1 MPMSR
6 RKLGIV
12 LLTACLLS
20 VAMVGLAQNTTVPG
34 KVPGAEESAGQQALT
49 YIDSVATYLGQGVV
63 YLLNLVT
70 NDRVSTDLYQTI
82 GYLALIT
89 LVLILFG
96 LLDAARKIIWVGII
110 VGWVL
115 LIIRIVLD
123 ALNL

>member
-1 MPMSR
+1 MHMSR
-6 RKLGIV
+6 RNAGIMLLAV
-12 LLTACLLS
+12 LLLS
-20 VAMVGLAQNTTVPG
+20 VTFVGLGQNTAVPG
-34 KVPGAEESAGQQALT
+34 KLPASAESAGQQALT
-49 YIDSVATYLGQGVV
+49 YIDSIATYLGQGVI

-70 NDRVSTDLYQTI
+70 NNRVSTDLQQTI

-89 LVLILFG
+89 LVLLLFG
-96 LLDAARKIIWVGII
+96 LLDAARKVIWVGIL

>member
-1 MPMSR
+1 MSMSK

-12 LLTACLLS
+12 LLTACLLG
-20 VAMVGLAQNTTVPG
+20 VAVIGLAQGASDPG
-34 KVPGAEESAGQQALT
+34 KLAGAAESAGQQALT
-49 YIDSVATYLGQGVV
+49 YIDSIATYLGQGVV

-70 NDRVSTDLYQTI
+70 NDRVSTNLQQTI

-89 LVLILFG
+89 LVLVLFG
-96 LLDAARKIIWVGII
+96 LLDAARKVIWVGII

>member
-1 MPMSR
+1 MSMSKR
-6 RKLGIV
+6 SLGV
-12 LLTACLLS
+12 ALLVACLMGVS
-20 VAMVGLAQNTTVPG
+20 FVGLAQNTAAPG
-34 KVPGAEESAGQQALT
+34 KLPTPTESAGQQALT
-49 YIDSVATYLGQGVV
+49 YIDSVATYLGQGVI

-70 NDRVSTDLYQTI
+70 NNRVSTDLQQTI

-89 LVLILFG
+89 LVLLLFG
-96 LLDAARKIIWVGII
+96 LLDAARKVIWVGIL

>member
-1 MPMSR
+1 MSR
-6 RKLGIV
+6 RNAGIMLLAV
-12 LLTACLLS
+12 LLLS
-20 VAMVGLAQNTTVPG
+20 ITFVGLGQNTAVPG
-34 KVPGAEESAGQQALT
+34 KLPASTESAGQQALT
-49 YIDSVATYLGQGVV
+49 YIDSIATYLGQGVI

-70 NDRVSTDLYQTI
+70 NNRVSTDLQQTI

-89 LVLILFG
+89 LVLLLFG
-96 LLDAARKIIWVGII
+96 LLDAARKVIWVGIL

>member
-1 MPMSR
+1 MYMSR
-6 RKLGIV
+6 RNAGIMLLAV
-12 LLTACLLS
+12 LLLS
-20 VAMVGLAQNTTVPG
+20 ITFVGLGQNTAVPG
-34 KVPGAEESAGQQALT
+34 KLPASTESAGQQALT
-49 YIDSVATYLGQGVV
+49 YIDSIATYLGQGVI

-70 NDRVSTDLYQTI
+70 NNRVSTDLQQTI

-89 LVLILFG
+89 LVLLLFG
-96 LLDAARKIIWVGII
+96 LLDAARKVIWVGIL

>member
-1 MPMSR
+1 MSISKR
-6 RKLGIV
+6 NMGV
-12 LLTACLLS
+12 ALLVACVLS
-20 VAMVGLAQNTTVPG
+20 VSFVGLAQNTAAPG
-34 KVPGAEESAGQQALT
+34 KLPASVESAGQQALT
-49 YIDSVATYLGQGVV
+49 YIDSIATYLGQGVI

-70 NDRVSTDLYQTI
+70 NNRVSTDLQQTI

-89 LVLILFG
+89 LVLLLFG
-96 LLDAARKIIWVGII
+96 LLDAARKVIWVGIL